1 MQILDSRFPTLGSWY
16 LLVSFTNPLAFKWVR
31 EPVQI
36 PSTLSSHPCQLS
48 SFPQNKDQTML
59 NPIYSTVIILK
70 DPNVKIL
77 PCPNN
82 ANGSSVV
89 ICESTQF
96 LSMKSLCVAISLRA
110 KYEYLPSTFSGPS
123 QRLNSSSLPR
133 TEVWAA
139 NKVTLPIAPSPPPL
153 PSLHL
158 NLCKRCR

>member
-96 LSMKSLCVAISLRA
+96 LSMKSLSLCCHQFARQIRIPPFHLLWPVSASEFLFSPQNRSLSGKQGYPPNRPVAA
-110 KYEYLPSTFSGPS
+110 
-123 QRLNSSSLPR
+123 
-133 TEVWAA
+133 
-139 NKVTLPIAPSPPPL
+139 SPP
-153 PSLHL
+153 
-158 NLCKRCR
+158 